1 MSKGD
6 NRENDKDILK
16 TNENNINN
24 ENSLLD
30 MSNDTNE
37 EVLTKENKK

>member
-1 MSKGD
+1 MSKDD

-16 TNENNINN
+16 TNENNIND

-30 MSNDTNE
+30 Q
-37 EVLTKENKK
+37 

>member
-1 MSKGD
+1 MSKDD

-24 ENSLLD
+24 ENNLLD
-30 MSNDTNE
+30 ISNEDRKS
-37 EVLTKENKK
+37 VV